1 MFLCQGKV
9 EDEVRQ
15 AMIDKMPD
23 KGPEL
28 NQLFDEGSQH
38 PDQEGLKKAAEF
50 AINIQKKAGDL

>member
-1 MFLCQGKV
+1 
-9 EDEVRQ
+9 
-15 AMIDKMPD
+15 MIDKMPD

-50 AINIQKKAGDL
+50 AINIQKKAGYLG